1 MGDLSI
7 KIRIADREYPMRV
20 QSEDQEKIRLAGK
33 LLNEKLRE
41 FQEQFGV
48 EDKQDLIAMVAF
60 DCFVEKLTSGEESS
74 QSLKIIFQKLSD
86 MDDLI
91 STALTE

>member
-7 KIRIADREYPMRV
+7 KIRIADREYPMLV
-20 QSEDQEKIRLAGK
+20 QADDQDKIRSAGK
-33 LLNEKLRE
+33 LLNEKIKE
-41 FQEQFGV
+41 FKEQFGV
-48 EDKQDLIAMVAF
+48 EDKQDLLAMIAF
-60 DCFVEKLTSGEESS
+60 DCFVEKITAGE
-74 QSLKIIFQKLSD
+74 QSTMSMKVIHQKLSD

>member
-20 QSEDQEKIRLAGK
+20 HTEDQEKIRIAGK
-33 LLNEKLRE
+33 LLNEKLKE
-41 FQEQFGV
+41 FKEQFGV

-60 DCFVEKLTSGEESS
+60 DCFVEKLTSGEDAS
-74 QSLKIIFQKLSD
+74 QSMKVIFQKLSD

-91 STALTE
+91 SSALTE